1 MNYFK
6 VSLGI
11 FVALAA
17 SRFIPHPPN
26 FTSLIALSFYIPALI
41 GIRYLPAL
49 IISFAITDFVI
60 GFHGTT
66 LFTWGSVVVIGLG
79 SKFFIS
85 SIFTRISGA
94 LLGACLFFIIT
105 NFGVWSLGFYDY
117 TFEGLLVCYTLAIP
131 FFTYT
136 MISTFIFSGIIEGI
150 YKLKSNS
157 LILHLLYKYNL
168 HK

>member
-1 MNYFK
+1 MNYVK
-6 VSLGI
+6 ISLGI

-26 FTSLIALSFYIPALI
+26 FTSLLALSFYIPALI

-49 IISFAITDFVI
+49 VISFAITDLFI
-60 GFHGTT
+60 GFHATT
-66 LFTWGSVVVIGLG
+66 LFTWGSIVVIGLG

-105 NFGVWSLGFYDY
+105 NFGVWSLGSYGY
-117 TFEGLLVCYTLAIP
+117 TLEGLLMCYTLAIP
-131 FFTYT
+131 FFAYT
-136 MISTFIFSGIIEGI
+136 MISNFMF
-150 YKLKSNS
+150 
-157 LILHLLYKYNL
+157 
-168 HK
+168 